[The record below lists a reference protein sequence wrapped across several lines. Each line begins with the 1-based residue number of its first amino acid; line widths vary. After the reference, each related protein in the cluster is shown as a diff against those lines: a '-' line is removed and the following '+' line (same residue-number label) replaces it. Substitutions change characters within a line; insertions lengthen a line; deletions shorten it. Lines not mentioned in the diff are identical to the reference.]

1 MLLIAIHHVGATFG
15 CDSSPYYYPNPLD
28 RGWKAAPT
36 GESLSSF
43 FFLLSLVLYL
53 LSSVLCQLLAVSC
66 ISLCFVLHAPCS
78 MLYALCAIS
87 AFQIALKITRCVRPL
102 RLLEQLP
109 G

>member
-53 LSSVLCQLLAVSC
+53 LSSVLCQLFAVLC
-66 ISLCFVLHAPCS
+66 ISLCA